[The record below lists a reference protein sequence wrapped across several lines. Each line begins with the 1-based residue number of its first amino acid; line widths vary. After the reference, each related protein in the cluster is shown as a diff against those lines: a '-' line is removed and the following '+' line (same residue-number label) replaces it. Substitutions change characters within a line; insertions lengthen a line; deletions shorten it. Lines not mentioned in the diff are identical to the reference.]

1 LTKTIG
7 PPPSISAPSGRGVLA
22 FFALLSGLAAAFI
35 GAAVALFWLTRAL
48 PGASED
54 ELPEVVAFF
63 AVAALGLGLGLPLAF
78 AAISAWRERPARLP
92 GGLPGWVWLP
102 ATLLT
107 VGVGAAVI
115 ASGHALT
122 ILLPPLHVLAI
133 ALPAVGVVS
142 LASRRL
148 AHTGISGRL
157 VLGHFASGAYL
168 VPLLALVLELVVG
181 LLAGGLALVLIVLF
195 IPGGAE
201 QVRRAI
207 EALRPLMEGQPLNTD
222 ELLKYILWP
231 PFAVVA
237 LVFVSGLF
245 PLLEEAIK
253 PISAF
258 VLASRLPTAGAAFL
272 AGVAAGAGFGLSE
285 GLLNGAWSLE
295 EWSATVL
302 LRAGGTAMHA
312 FASGLV
318 AWGWYRTWRARRPWP
333 VLLAYG
339 VAVALHGLW
348 NALALVGGVGW
359 AFTPTNAS
367 SQVGPLAGSL
377 IGFLVFSPLV
387 GMTLAATVG
396 IVVLSGRLARDSEG
410 ATPS

>member
-1 LTKTIG
+1 MTKTID
-7 PPPSISAPSGRGVLA
+7 PSPSVSAPPGRGILA
-22 FFALLSGLAAAFI
+22 FFALLSGLAATFI
-35 GAAVALFWLTRAL
+35 GAAVALLWLTRAL

-63 AVAALGLGLGLPLAF
+63 AIAALGLGLGLPLAL
-78 AAISAWRERPARLP
+78 AGISAWRDRPARLP

-102 ATLLT
+102 ATFLA
-107 VGVGAAVI
+107 VGAGATVI
-115 ASGHALT
+115 ASGRALT

-148 AHTGISGRL
+148 ARAGISARL

-168 VPLLALVLELVVG
+168 VPLLALVLELIVG
-181 LLAGGLALVLIVLF
+181 LLAGGLALVLILFF

-201 QVRRAI
+201 QVRRAM
-207 EALRPLMEGQPLNTD
+207 EALRPLIEGQPPNMD

-231 PFAVVA
+231 PFALVA

-253 PISAF
+253 PISAL
-258 VLASRLPTAGAAFL
+258 VLASRLPNAGAAFL
-272 AGVAAGAGFGLSE
+272 VGVAAGAGFGLSE

-318 AWGWYRTWRARRPWP
+318 AWGWYRAWRARRPWP

-339 VAVALHGLW
+339 TAVSLHGLW

-359 AFTPTNAS
+359 AFTATNAS
-367 SQVGPLAGSL
+367 SQASPLTGGL
-377 IGFLVFSPLV
+377 IGFLIFSPLA
-387 GMTLAATVG
+387 GMALAATIG
-396 IVVLSGRLARDSEG
+396 IMVISGRLARDSV
-410 ATPS
+410 ASNQ